1 MRTTGLPALFTLLS
15 IPAVLLASAPALAAD
30 SPPAANPPPAPA
42 AGAASDDAA
51 REAALSAQIMAP
63 KAGGLTAD
71 AVGKRAAQTSFQ
83 AQAQEQVLRGAA
95 ARVDAAWASFLPR
108 LSGTFRYTRLSDLT
122 PPSLFSGTG
131 NLVGTTAPAGTLNPS
146 PTVAISLSGASF
158 PVFLDNWL
166 IQGTLVVPLSDY
178 VFRLTQNY
186 AAANKSQQ
194 AAKYDLAVARAKSA
208 SDGKIAYYNWL
219 RARGSVVVAKL
230 ALDDQKTHLNDTKN
244 LLDAGKASK
253 VDVLR
258 GETGVAAAEL
268 AVEQT
273 THFAQLGEAQV
284 RIAIH
289 ARDDEPLEVGET
301 IDGDVVA
308 YGGMLPQLV
317 AEAQS
322 SRLEIK
328 SLDAT
333 ADALHGQAT
342 VVRAG
347 QFPSLSAVGN
357 VTVANPNQRLI
368 PQQDKFFPTWD
379 VSLQLTWSPN
389 DVASSRANG
398 ADVESK
404 AVQIEAQK
412 QAVRDGIALEVT
424 QAFQAV
430 QEADFSL
437 RSTDK
442 QLVTAREAVRVAR
455 ELFKAGLVTSTTL
468 TDAETELTR
477 ARLAS
482 LNAHVDARVARV
494 RLDHALG
501 RDTKDAK
508 VD

>member
-1 MRTTGLPALFTLLS
+1 MRTLRLFILIPALFVS
-15 IPAVLLASAPALAAD
+15 SSAFAAD
-30 SPPAANPPPAPA
+30 AAPVPATTPPVAPTAA
-42 AGAASDDAA
+42 AGDAAPGDAAA
-51 REAALSAQIMAP
+51 REAAVTAQIMAP

-71 AVGKRAAQTSFQ
+71 AVGKRASQTSFQ

-108 LSGTFRYTRLSDLT
+108 LSGTFRYTRLSELT
-122 PPSLFSGTG
+122 PPSLFGGSG
-131 NLVGTTAPAGTLNPS
+131 NLVGTTAPPGTLNPT
-146 PTVAISLSGASF
+146 PTVAISLAGATF
-158 PVFLDNWL
+158 PVILDNWL

-186 AAANKSQQ
+186 AAANKSQL
-194 AAKYDLAVARAKSA
+194 AAKYDLATARAKSA

-230 ALDDQKTHLNDTKN
+230 ALEDQKTHLADTKN

-273 THFAQLGEAQV
+273 THFSELGEAQV

-289 ARDDEPLEVGET
+289 AKDDELLELGET
-301 IDGDVVA
+301 VDGDVAA
-308 YGGMLPQLV
+308 YAGTLSAL
-317 AEAQS
+317 ASEAQS
-322 SRLEIK
+322 QRFELK
-328 SLDAT
+328 SLDAS

-347 QFPSLSAVGN
+347 QFPQLNAVGN
-357 VTVANPNQRLI
+357 VTYANPNQRLI
-368 PQQDKFFPTWD
+368 PAQDRWFPTWD
-379 VSLQLTWSPN
+379 VGIQLTWSPN
-389 DVASSRANG
+389 DLIGARANG

-404 AVQIEAQK
+404 AMQVEAQR
-412 QAVRDGIALEVT
+412 QLVRDGITLEVT

-442 QLVTAREAVRVAR
+442 QLLSAREAVRVAR
-455 ELFKAGLVTSTTL
+455 ELFKAGLVTSSTL

-494 RLDHALG
+494 RLDHAIG
-501 RDTKDAK
+501 RDTKDSS
-508 VD
+508 VN

>member
-1 MRTTGLPALFTLLS
+1 MRTLRRSSL
-15 IPAVLLASAPALAAD
+15 AVLTALATFAVGTT
-30 SPPAANPPPAPA
+30 SSVAFAQTAAPA
-42 AGAASDDAA
+42 AAPEAGSDAA
-51 REAALSAQIMAP
+51 REAALNAQILAP
-63 KAGGLTAD
+63 KPGGLTAD
-71 AVGKRAAQTSFQ
+71 AVALRAAQTSFT

-95 ARVDAAWASFLPR
+95 ARLDAAWAAFLPR

-122 PPSLFSGTG
+122 LPSLFPSTV
-131 NLVGTTAPAGTLNPS
+131 NFVGTTAPGGTLNPA
-146 PTVAISLSGASF
+146 PTVAISLAGASF
-158 PVFLDNWL
+158 PVILDNWL

-186 AAANKSQQ
+186 SAANKSVT

-208 SDGKIAYYNWL
+208 TEGRIAYYNWL

-230 ALDDQKTHLNDTKN
+230 ALEDQKTHLGDTRN
-244 LLDAGKASK
+244 LLEAGKASK

-268 AVEQT
+268 AVEQA
-273 THFAQLGEAQV
+273 THFSELGEAQV

-289 ARDDEPLEVGET
+289 AKDDEAIAIGET
-301 IDGDVVA
+301 VDGDVPA
-308 YGGMLPQLV
+308 YGGVLTALV
-317 AEAQS
+317 AEGQS
-322 SRLEIK
+322 NRLEIK
-328 SLDAT
+328 SLKAT
-333 ADALHGQAT
+333 SDALHDQAT
-342 VVRAG
+342 VLRAG
-347 QFPSLSAVGN
+347 AYPQLAAVGN
-357 VTVANPNQRLI
+357 VTYANPNQRLI
-368 PQQDKFFPTWD
+368 LAQAQWFPTWD

-389 DVASSRANG
+389 DVVSARANG

-404 AVQIEAQK
+404 AAQLEAQK

-442 QLVTAREAVRVAR
+442 QLVSAREAVRVAR

-477 ARLAS
+477 ARLQS
-482 LNAHVDARVARV
+482 LNAHVDARIARV

-501 RDTKDAK
+501 RDTKDTK
-508 VD
+508 VE

>member
-1 MRTTGLPALFTLLS
+1 MRTLRLHLA
-15 IPAVLLASAPALAAD
+15 IPVAVALASTASVALAEG
-30 SPPAANPPPAPA
+30 PPPATA
-42 AGAASDDAA
+42 APEAGSDAA
-51 REAALSAQIMAP
+51 REAALNAEILAP
-63 KAGGLTAD
+63 KPGGLTAD
-71 AVGKRAAQTSFQ
+71 GVAKRAAQTSFT

-95 ARVDAAWASFLPR
+95 ARLDAAWGAFLPR

-122 PPSLFSGTG
+122 PPSLFSSSGQ
-131 NLVGTTAPAGTLNPS
+131 LVGTTAPPGTLNPT
-146 PTVAISLSGASF
+146 PTVAVSLSGASF
-158 PVFLDNWL
+158 PVILDNWL
-166 IQGTLVVPLSDY
+166 IQGTLFVPLSDY

-186 AAANKSQQ
+186 SAASKSVT
-194 AAKYDLAVARAKSA
+194 AAKYDLAVTRAKSA
-208 SDGKIAYYNWL
+208 ADGRIAYYNWL

-230 ALDDQKTHLNDTKN
+230 ALEDQKTHLADTKN

-268 AVEQT
+268 AVEQA
-273 THFAQLGEAQV
+273 THFAELGEAQV
-284 RIAIH
+284 RVAIH
-289 ARDDEPLEVGET
+289 AKDDESLALGET
-301 IDGDVVA
+301 VEGELPA
-308 YGGMLPQLV
+308 YGGTLTALV
-317 AEAQS
+317 GEGQAG
-322 SRLEIK
+322 RLEIK

-333 ADALHGQAT
+333 SDALHSQAT

-347 QFPSLSAVGN
+347 AYPQLSAVGN
-357 VTVANPNQRLI
+357 VTYANPNQRLI
-368 PQQDKFFPTWD
+368 PPQDKWFPTWD

-389 DVASSRANG
+389 DVLTARANG
-398 ADVESK
+398 ADIESK
-404 AVQIEAQK
+404 AVQLEAQK
-412 QAVRDGIALEVT
+412 QAVRDGIQLEVT

-442 QLVTAREAVRVAR
+442 QLVSAREAVRVAR

-477 ARLAS
+477 ARLQS
-482 LNAHVDARVARV
+482 LNAHVDARIARV

-508 VD
+508 VE